1 MGGEGGASFLDAS
14 ADGSDAYFLT
24 EESLVRSDPGSID
37 VYDAR
42 AGGGFPEPETP
53 LACLADACQQLPAP
67 PEDPTPGTLAPNSG
81 NPPQKYYGKATK
93 RKRRCPKGKVRR
105 KVRVKKGKKTAID
118 VDAPNRHRR
127 HHRKRTTA
135 APSEEDGDER
145 PRAWARCRQAWATVL
160 RQALKRG
167 RAPPPTRA

>member
-1 MGGEGGASFLDAS
+1 MLSTSGNRVFFESSDDLAPGDTDSRPDVYEWEAQGEGNCATAPGCQSLISGGREGGASFLDAS
-14 ADGSDAYFLT
+14 ADGSDVYFLT

-81 NPPQKYYGKATK
+81 NPPQKYYSSGKAK
-93 RKRRCPKGKVRR
+93 KKRRCPKGKVRR
-105 KVRVKKGKKTAID
+105 KVRVKKGKKT
-118 VDAPNRHRR
+118 VTPGFDA
-127 HHRKRTTA
+127 
-135 APSEEDGDER
+135 
-145 PRAWARCRQAWATVL
+145 
-160 RQALKRG
+160 
-167 RAPPPTRA
+167 